1 MEMEIRLRVVATPV
15 VEAVP
20 GPPGPGKR
28 FVFSDDLVLEGQ
40 QTAAG
45 THSGVVTTLRPV
57 DANNQYLSAPGGA
70 AELLQYEA
78 TFKLKAVTGVQAG
91 QITARGVVFTR
102 PTGQP
107 FEPATFAITGGTGAY
122 ANARGQ
128 VTQEGALR
136 TLMIVS

>member
-1 MEMEIRLRVVATPV
+1 MEIKLTVVATPV
-15 VEAVP
+15 FGAVP

-40 QTAAG
+40 QAPAG
-45 THSGVVTTLRPV
+45 THSGVVTTLRHV

-78 TFKLKAVTGVQAG
+78 TFKLNAVTGLQAG
-91 QITARGVVFTR
+91 EITVRGAFFIR

-107 FEPATFAITGGTGAY
+107 FEPAMFAITGGTGAY

-128 VTQEGALR
+128 VTQAGALR
-136 TLMIVS
+136 TLMIVL